1 MESNFTIWLK
11 DKLRK
16 YPYLFKIYSFYI
28 VSKRGLS
35 LLPLYLYFGKE
46 YSHLL
51 YKPTLPYLEID
62 IVSHC
67 NLSCRGCS
75 HFSPIAE
82 IWFADILE
90 FERDMKRL
98 KLLFSKIEL
107 IRILGGEPLLHPD
120 IERFIILTRTHFRN
134 SRISIATNGYSVCSM
149 KDSFWTACRENQIKI
164 NLSIYP
170 PLYNKANEI
179 LTFIKSKKVIVYSDK
194 QDKFR
199 SILNLSGDSDP
210 FKAFKF
216 CRATAF
222 VPYLY
227 KGKIYICSRPVV
239 VKSFNK
245 RFGTQIPSG
254 GFIDIHDNSING
266 WDILLSITKPGPTCR
281 FCVTSKFK
289 FPWRESR
296 RDMYE
301 WSIPLK

>member
-1 MESNFTIWLK
+1 
-11 DKLRK
+11 
-16 YPYLFKIYSFYI
+16 
-28 VSKRGLS
+28 
-35 LLPLYLYFGKE
+35 
-46 YSHLL
+46 
-51 YKPTLPYLEID
+51 
-62 IVSHC
+62 
-67 NLSCRGCS
+67 
-75 HFSPIAE
+75 
-82 IWFADILE
+82 
-90 FERDMKRL
+90 
-98 KLLFSKIEL
+98 
-107 IRILGGEPLLHPD
+107 
-120 IERFIILTRTHFRN
+120 
-134 SRISIATNGYSVCSM
+134 M